1 MKLAISFM
9 NFGPYHLAR
18 LRSLGQ
24 RLSNLGGTLIA
35 HEMGA
40 KERKYPWTVERGAEP
55 FTWRTLFP
63 DQIIE
68 DVPASACSAA
78 MCQALDE
85 DRPDAVAIVGYF
97 RPESLAALAWAERHD
112 RPAILL
118 SESQKMDAPRVWWKE
133 AIKGRRVRR
142 FSAALVGGPRHRDYL
157 ESLGMPRT
165 RIVLG
170 YNAID
175 HEGHRERVLKIRK
188 SQERQDECRSR
199 PFFLS
204 VSRFAPEKN
213 LIQLL
218 HAFALYRSDA
228 DPDQAWDLMLCG
240 GGELEGQIDSLSVHL
255 GIKSAVHRPGFLSEE
270 QLAPFYESASGFILP
285 SRVEPWG
292 LVANEAAASGL
303 PLLISDRCGCVE
315 TLVPDTSETTGRRFD
330 PDDVESLAAS
340 MAWLA
345 SLDVTERRMIGQ
357 RAERVAS
364 EWGAARFA
372 QGMLDAVERA
382 SGGPVRRANR
392 ETVEGYR

>member
-18 LRSLGQ
+18 LRALGH
-24 RLSNLGGTLIA
+24 RLSDQGGELIA

-40 KERKYPWTVERGAEP
+40 NERKYPWAIPRGAEP
-55 FTWRTLFP
+55 FAWRTLFP
-63 DQIIE
+63 EGTIE
-68 DVPASACSAA
+68 DVSATSCSAA
-78 MCQALDE
+78 MNAALDE
-85 DRPDAVAIVGYF
+85 DQPDVVAVVGYF

-118 SESQKMDAPRVWWKE
+118 SESQKMDAPRFWWKE

-142 FSAALVGGPRHRDYL
+142 FSAALVGGSRHRDYL
-157 ESLGMPRT
+157 ESLGMHPS
-165 RIVLG
+165 RIALG

-175 HEGHRERVLKIRK
+175 HQGYVERVGKIR
-188 SQERQDECRSR
+188 QADERRGEQPGR

-213 LIQLL
+213 LTALL

-228 DPDQAWDLMLCG
+228 DPRQAWDLILCG
-240 GGELEGQIDSLSVHL
+240 AGELEGQIDSLAVHL
-255 GIKSAVHRPGFLSEE
+255 GIKSAIHRPGFLVE
-270 QLAPFYESASGFILP
+270 QELAPYYASASGFILA

-315 TLVPDTSETTGRRFD
+315 TLVPNTGEPAGRRFD
-330 PDDVESLAAS
+330 PDDVESMAAS

-345 SLDVTERRMIGQ
+345 GLESTERKTIGT
-357 RAERVAS
+357 RAEAVAS
-364 EWGAARFA
+364 EWGANRFA
-372 QGMLDAVERA
+372 DGMLEAVA
-382 SGGPVRRANR
+382 KSAAGPVRLARRAIVGGR
-392 ETVEGYR
+392 R